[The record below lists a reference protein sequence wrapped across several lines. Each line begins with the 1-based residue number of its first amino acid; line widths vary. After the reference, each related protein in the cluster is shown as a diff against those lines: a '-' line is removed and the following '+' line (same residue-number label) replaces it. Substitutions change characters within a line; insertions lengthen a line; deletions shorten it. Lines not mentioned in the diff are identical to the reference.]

1 MKAALISNPVTDDFD
16 ENQRR
21 ILELAGEAADTGAGF
36 ILFPEAA
43 ATGLANTGDPEHD
56 LKIAEEI
63 PGPRNSQWR
72 KFAKERGIYFAAGLL
87 EKDGGKIYDCGA
99 LFDPKGDLIL
109 HYRRNHPGWHGSG
122 DNPDVYCEGTDI
134 PVVETGFGRVAML
147 ICGDLW
153 DDDILTKLT
162 AQKPDYLLYPMIRS
176 LDKADDIKKAW
187 AKELP
192 GYCERW
198 AKTGATVLAVNIYE
212 GKTPDASIGGAWFV
226 DSDAKVISSLPVL
239 QEGILLVDL
248 PT

>member
-1 MKAALISNPVTDDFD
+1 MKAALISNLASDDFD
-16 ENQRR
+16 ENQKR
-21 ILELAGEAADTGAGF
+21 ILELAGEAADTGTGF

-56 LKIAEEI
+56 LKIAEEM
-63 PGPRNSQWR
+63 PGPRNSQWQE
-72 KFAKERGIYFAAGLL
+72 FAKERGVWFAAGLL
-87 EKDGGKIYDCGA
+87 ERDAGRIYDSCV
-99 LFDPKGDLIL
+99 LFDPQGNLAL
-109 HYRRNHPGWHGSG
+109 HYRRNDPHWHYSE
-122 DNPDVYCEGTDI
+122 DNPAIYCEGTDI

-153 DDDILTKLT
+153 DDDILAKLT

-187 AKELP
+187 VKELP

-212 GKTPDASIGGAWFV
+212 GKSPDASIGGAWFV
-226 DSDAKVISSLPVL
+226 DSDGKVIGSLPVL
-239 QEGILLVDL
+239 QEGTLLVDL